1 LDARFQGFARE
12 EVLATEI
19 NTIYRIGAFII
30 MLTLTFAGDEAGDVS
45 LNFEKGASRYFVP
58 AFIATSAPD
67 LLRDSLADLRQALG
81 LRPTHEFK
89 FHKMTSPDI
98 RNQVFSTLARADFD
112 AWALFVDKTRLPK
125 IFETTAGIEIYTH
138 FITELLTIIP
148 AELQKDATLILDEFG
163 STPDLRTE
171 LRRTMIK
178 RHMPRLFRSVI
189 VRRSDRE
196 SLIQVADL
204 VAGAI
209 MRRDSQNDSEAFDM
223 ISRKV
228 KRLELY
234 RPY

>member
-1 LDARFQGFARE
+1 M
-12 EVLATEI
+12 I
-19 NTIYRIGAFII
+19 
-30 MLTLTFAGDEAGDVS
+30 TLTFAGDEAGDVS

-58 AFIATSAPD
+58 AFIATQSPD
-67 LLRDSLADLRQALG
+67 PLRNMLADLRQALG
-81 LRPTHEFK
+81 LRATHEFN
-89 FHKMTSPDI
+89 FHKMTSPDV
-98 RNQVFSTLARADFD
+98 RNQVFSALARADFN

-125 IFETTAGIEIYTH
+125 IFQTTEGIEIYTH

-148 AELQKDATLILDEFG
+148 ADLQKDATLILDEFG

-171 LRRTMIK
+171 LRRTMIR
-178 RHMPRLFRSVI
+178 RHMPRLFKRVI
-189 VRRSDRE
+189 VRGSDRE

-223 ISRKV
+223 ISRKI
-228 KRLELY
+228 KRIELY